1 MTTNVPFKPSMI
13 VQLNVIVLKILQGV
27 RWTHVCICAICFP
40 NQNQIAIK
48 IYTKREWWYRYLRQ
62 IKSLPKTLKQI
73 VTNDAHGQ
81 RIVINVP
88 IANGA
93 GYALRVVYQTKTVN
107 IAEFAKEKKVLVLN
121 AADIKEDATEHY
133 IKVTVDVFQI
143 LCNY

>member
-1 MTTNVPFKPSMI
+1 M
-13 VQLNVIVLKILQGV
+13 
-27 RWTHVCICAICFP
+27 
-40 NQNQIAIK
+40 
-48 IYTKREWWYRYLRQ
+48 
-62 IKSLPKTLKQI
+62 
-73 VTNDAHGQ
+73 
-81 RIVINVP
+81 INVP